1 MQSSDFFGSPPQ
13 FIPFWGVLPTDG
25 PVKSSDL
32 SDFLMMSPLLTER
45 ISLSLSKR
53 VATGETDPRRGLA
66 LVIASRELSSDYD

>member
-1 MQSSDFFGSPPQ
+1 
-13 FIPFWGVLPTDG
+13 
-25 PVKSSDL
+25 VKSSDL

-53 VATGETDPRRGLA
+53 VATGETDPRGRLA

>member
-1 MQSSDFFGSPPQ
+1 
-13 FIPFWGVLPTDG
+13 
-25 PVKSSDL
+25 VKSSDL

-53 VATGETDPRRGLA
+53 VATGETDPRGGLA